1 MRKGTKLPF
10 IYRIVKWTTILVV
23 EGLLIMFLFWIYP
36 QKQEVLGEFK
46 KSLFLLVF
54 LPILLYSV
62 FAVLEN
68 EAKKSLTANRNMDLL
83 VRLGN
88 ELFYSLKLKQ
98 VLRVSLAGVS
108 RLLLIKRGLILLFKD
123 NENLEIAETY
133 HLNPEKAKVIKKNL
147 LKRRNLKEI
156 KKIENWEHLLL
167 IPLIGNEENCLGFI
181 LCETDGQ
188 KKGLELVESFSRGI
202 TSALENSLLHQKVE
216 ELSTI
221 DAMTELY
228 NHRYFF
234 ERFEEEL
241 KRAKRFSLPL
251 SLLISDVDNFKD
263 YVDNNGHQ
271 WADFSLKDLGRL
283 VKKSFRAID
292 IVGRYGGDEFIYF
305 LPSTEV
311 KNVGSVVKRVQEDI
325 KNHTF
330 QGKAPGHLTL
340 SFGAAGFPGDAQT
353 SEELVR
359 KADEALFLAKKTGKN
374 KICIYGK

>member
-1 MRKGTKLPF
+1 MRKRTKLPF
-10 IYRIVKWTTILVV
+10 IYRIVKWSTILVV
-23 EGLLIMFLFWIYP
+23 ESLLIMFLFWIYP
-36 QKQEVLGEFK
+36 QKQGVLGEFK
-46 KSLFLLVF
+46 NFLFLLVSS
-54 LPILLYSV
+54 PILLYFV

-68 EAKKSLTANRNMDLL
+68 EAKK
-83 VRLGN
+83 V
-88 ELFYSLKLKQ
+88 K
-98 VLRVSLAGVS
+98 
-108 RLLLIKRGLILLFKD
+108 
-123 NENLEIAETY
+123 
-133 HLNPEKAKVIKKNL
+133 
-147 LKRRNLKEI
+147 
-156 KKIENWEHLLL
+156 
-167 IPLIGNEENCLGFI
+167 
-181 LCETDGQ
+181 
-188 KKGLELVESFSRGI
+188 
-202 TSALENSLLHQKVE
+202 

-283 VKKSFRAID
+283 VKKSFRPID